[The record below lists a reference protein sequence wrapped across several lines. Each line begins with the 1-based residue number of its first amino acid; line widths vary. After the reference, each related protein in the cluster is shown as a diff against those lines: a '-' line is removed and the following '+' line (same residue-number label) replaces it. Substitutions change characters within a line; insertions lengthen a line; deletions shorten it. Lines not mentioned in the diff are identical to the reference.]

1 VIRYTL
7 RRLSALIPLLIGMSI
22 ITFAVIRMLPGDA
35 VDAMGLDARI
45 SPETQQLI
53 RENLGLEKPFLVQ
66 YWEWANKAVKGN
78 LGLSVTTGAS
88 VSEAIAQRMPVTLE
102 LVLLSVGLGVAIAVP
117 FGVLSASFHERW
129 PDRVI
134 QTGVLGAISI
144 PNFWLATILMLF
156 FSVYWH
162 LFPVFGYVP
171 IGVSVTQHFHNLVLP
186 ALSLSVFTGAAVTRM
201 MRASMLEV
209 REMEFLDTARAK
221 GLSELAVTGRHALRN
236 ASVPVVT
243 LIGLQIG
250 TLLGGAV
257 VVEHIF
263 AIPGLGAFVVTAVK
277 QRDFT
282 VIQGTILVLGVAA
295 VLLNLIVDLVVAAI
309 DPRIRLGKS

>member
-1 VIRYTL
+1 MIRYSL
-7 RRLSALIPLLIGMSI
+7 RRLTALIPLLIGMSI
-22 ITFAVIRMLPGDA
+22 LTFAVMRMLPGDA

-45 SPETQQLI
+45 NPETQQLI
-53 RENLGLEKPFLVQ
+53 RQNLGLDKPFLVQ
-66 YWEWANKAVKGN
+66 YWSWIRKAVKGD

-88 VSEAIAQRMPVTLE
+88 VSEAIARRMPVTFE
-102 LVLLSVGLGVAIAVP
+102 LVILSVALGVVIAVP
-117 FGVLSASFHERW
+117 FGILSASFHGNW
-129 PDRVI
+129 PDRLI
-134 QTGVLGAISI
+134 QFVVLGLISV
-144 PNFWLATILMLF
+144 PNFWLATLLVLA
-156 FSVYWH
+156 FSVHWQI
-162 LFPVFGYVP
+162 FPVFGFVHP
-171 IGVSVTQHFHNLVLP
+171 SVSVLKHFYNLVLP
-186 ALSLSVFTGAAVTRM
+186 AASLSVFTGAAVSRM

-221 GLSELAVTGRHALRN
+221 GLSELAVTGHHALRN

-243 LIGLQIG
+243 LIGLQVG

-263 AIPGLGAFVVTAVK
+263 AIPGLGAFVVTAVQ

-295 VLLNLIVDLVVAAI
+295 VLLNLVVDLTVAAI